1 MARIEYSPDQPPSF
15 LARWS
20 SRVALFAAILLAVT
34 VFLHRLFA
42 MPTPIALNIAVATF
56 AAAALVVLMALV
68 AGLDIWMTGRQGA
81 ARVIFGASLAVCL
94 LAVPVGLWMLS
105 RDWPVMNDVTTDTDN
120 PPQFAEIAKSRAAG
134 SNPVRYPGEA
144 FKSLQLASYPD
155 IKTLTIPRSSEDTF
169 DLVIQALGKLKLK
182 ILNETPPGD
191 GTPDAPGLIEVADH
205 TLVMGFKDDIV
216 IRVAGDDKLSRVD
229 VRSASRYGRSD
240 FGRNAERIRRIL
252 REVVGRLEASVPNGV
267 RTPRPPRVKP
277 GEKAGDK
284 KLVKRPSTHGPQSA
298 AGRSSQ
304 DPSRSD
310 ARREPGQKGSPPG
323 KEEAKSPGKP
333 RVRSDE

>member
-20 SRVALFAAILLAVT
+20 SRIALFSATLLVVT

-42 MPTPIALNIAVATF
+42 LPTPIALNIAIAVF

-81 ARVIFGASLAVCL
+81 ARVIFGASLAACL

-105 RDWPVMNDVTTDTDN
+105 RDWPMMNDVTTDTDH
-120 PPQFAEIAKSRAAG
+120 PPQFAEIAKLRAAG
-134 SNPVRYPGEA
+134 SNAIGYPGES
-144 FKSLQLASYPD
+144 FKTMQLASYPD
-155 IKTLTIPRSSEDTF
+155 LKTLTIPRSSEDAF

-191 GTPDAPGLIEVADH
+191 GTPDAPGVIEIADH
-205 TLVMGFKDDIV
+205 TMIMGFKDDIV
-216 IRVAGDDKLSRVD
+216 IRVAGDDKMSRID
-229 VRSASRYGRSD
+229 VRSASRYGLSD

-252 REVVGRLEASVPNGV
+252 KEVVGRLEASVPNGL
-267 RTPRPPRVKP
+267 RTPRPPRAKA
-277 GEKAGDK
+277 GEKVGDK
-284 KLVKRPSTHGPQSA
+284 KLVKRPSMHGLPLT

-310 ARREPGQKGSPPG
+310 ARRELGQKGSPPT
-323 KEEAKSPGKP
+323 KDEAKSPGKS
-333 RVRSDE
+333 RARSDE